1 MNLFYTLFF
10 VNFIF
15 YQNIGILSKK
25 LTLIYNKMTIIHEW
39 YMQIILNATWL
50 QYYLETIQ
58 YYLETLKDH
67 PKLADI

>member
-50 QYYLETIQ
+50 QHYLETIQ